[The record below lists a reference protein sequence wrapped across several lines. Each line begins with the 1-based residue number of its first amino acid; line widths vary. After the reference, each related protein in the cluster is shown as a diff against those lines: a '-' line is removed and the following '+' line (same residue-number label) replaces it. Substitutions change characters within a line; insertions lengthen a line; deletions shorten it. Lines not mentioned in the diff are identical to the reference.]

1 VDVDKKAMLQNIL
14 VRADSAVEVLYLL
27 IWYCSWSL
35 QSRAEEGLREAREGK
50 EEQNVSRVSRDFPS
64 SGHCLVTSLI
74 PTMYAAC
81 MAHTGQATGVG
92 TRPSFSMAGQQV
104 WL

>member
-1 VDVDKKAMLQNIL
+1 MDVDKKAMLQNIL
-14 VRADSAVEVLYLL
+14 VRADSAVEVSYLL

-35 QSRAEEGLREAREGK
+35 QSRAEEGLREAREGR
-50 EEQNVSRVSRDFPS
+50 EEPNMSRVSRDFPS
-64 SGHCLVTSLI
+64 SGHCLVPSLI
-74 PTMYAAC
+74 PTMCAAC
-81 MAHTGQATGVG
+81 MVHAGQATGVG